1 MIGGKS
7 YQESL
12 SVDAS
17 INAEYN
23 GGMVSAS
30 FSASAGYKKVTL
42 FRETVSNIYL
52 FFIF

>member
-30 FSASAGYKKVTL
+30 FSASAGYKKVT
-42 FRETVSNIYL
+42 FSWETVSNIYSL
-52 FFIF
+52 FVF